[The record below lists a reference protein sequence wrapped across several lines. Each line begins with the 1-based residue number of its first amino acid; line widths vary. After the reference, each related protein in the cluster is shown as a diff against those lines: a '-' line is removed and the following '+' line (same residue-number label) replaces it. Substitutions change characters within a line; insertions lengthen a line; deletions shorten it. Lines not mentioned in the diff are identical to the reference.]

1 MSKLELL
8 TYDNLLGEDDS
19 LFKNFDLVD
28 FFDSSEYKSKIVNF
42 NFLEPTD
49 YDEQKDFFESGK
61 ISLKNLLTLQY
72 FLYNLIM
79 TSINSINGMTHIEA
93 TKLRRAR
100 VRTTVT
106 FLQIASS
113 RSGRALLTKE
123 TGISSPKL
131 FHWAKRAELMK
142 IRDLGRDYSDLL
154 EAVGVESVSELKRRN
169 PESLHESMSAIN
181 NKQEIVDRMPSLK
194 ELLNG

>member
-1 MSKLELL
+1 
-8 TYDNLLGEDDS
+8 
-19 LFKNFDLVD
+19 
-28 FFDSSEYKSKIVNF
+28 
-42 NFLEPTD
+42 
-49 YDEQKDFFESGK
+49 
-61 ISLKNLLTLQY
+61 
-72 FLYNLIM
+72 M
-79 TSINSINGMTHIEA
+79 TSIDSINGMTHKEA

-131 FHWAKRAELMK
+131 LHWAKRAELMK

-169 PESLHESMSAIN
+169 PESLHESMSALN
-181 NKQEIVDRMPSLK
+181 SKKEIVDRMPSLK
-194 ELLNG
+194 RVAKWIEESKDIDIKVSS

>member
-1 MSKLELL
+1 
-8 TYDNLLGEDDS
+8 
-19 LFKNFDLVD
+19 
-28 FFDSSEYKSKIVNF
+28 
-42 NFLEPTD
+42 
-49 YDEQKDFFESGK
+49 
-61 ISLKNLLTLQY
+61 
-72 FLYNLIM
+72 M

-131 FHWAKRAELMK
+131 LHWAKRAELMK

-194 ELLNG
+194 RVAKWIEESKDIDIKVSS

>member
-1 MSKLELL
+1 MMSR
-8 TYDNLLGEDDS
+8 
-19 LFKNFDLVD
+19 
-28 FFDSSEYKSKIVNF
+28 KI
-42 NFLEPTD
+42 
-49 YDEQKDFFESGK
+49 FESGK
-61 ISLKNLLTLQY
+61 ISLTNLLT
-72 FLYNLIM
+72 F
-79 TSINSINGMTHIEA
+79 INIFVQFNNDFNKFDNGMTHIEA

-131 FHWAKRAELMK
+131 LHWAKRAELMK

-194 ELLNG
+194 RVTKWIEESKDIDIKVSS

>member
-1 MSKLELL
+1 
-8 TYDNLLGEDDS
+8 
-19 LFKNFDLVD
+19 
-28 FFDSSEYKSKIVNF
+28 
-42 NFLEPTD
+42 
-49 YDEQKDFFESGK
+49 
-61 ISLKNLLTLQY
+61 
-72 FLYNLIM
+72 
-79 TSINSINGMTHIEA
+79 MTHIEA

-131 FHWAKRAELMK
+131 LHWAKRAELMK

-194 ELLNG
+194 RVAKWIEESKDIDIKVSS

>member
-1 MSKLELL
+1 
-8 TYDNLLGEDDS
+8 
-19 LFKNFDLVD
+19 
-28 FFDSSEYKSKIVNF
+28 
-42 NFLEPTD
+42 
-49 YDEQKDFFESGK
+49 
-61 ISLKNLLTLQY
+61 
-72 FLYNLIM
+72 M
-79 TSINSINGMTHIEA
+79 TSIDSINGMTHIEA

-131 FHWAKRAELMK
+131 LHWAKRAELME

-169 PESLHESMSAIN
+169 PESLHESMSAMN
-181 NKQEIVDRMPSLK
+181 SKQEIVDRMPSLK
-194 ELLNG
+194 RVAKWIDESKDIDIKVSS